1 MTDLPD
7 TPTPAARGLG
17 EIIDALLALIDT
29 VPPAVAPIAARAE
42 GLRDRYDRMYRHL
55 LFGGEP

>member
-1 MTDLPD
+1 
-7 TPTPAARGLG
+7 LG